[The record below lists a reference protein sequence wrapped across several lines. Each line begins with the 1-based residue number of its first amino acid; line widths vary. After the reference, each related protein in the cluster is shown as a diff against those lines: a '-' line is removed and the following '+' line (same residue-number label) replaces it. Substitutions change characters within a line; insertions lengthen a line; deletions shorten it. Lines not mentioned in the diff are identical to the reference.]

1 MLVQVMFPHG
11 YQRVAALA
19 YHPRRPLV
27 CTAGQDCNLKLWSMS
42 GSDALSLPPGVKPS
56 EDGADSQHW
65 TCAAVRTFRPTAC
78 RAAAFSCDGAVVA
91 ASYGAA
97 VVLCSAESLA
107 RLAVLTHPLVSD
119 CILSLSFLVASPTL
133 VAASTDAVIVWDL
146 RTSRVKYALNG
157 K

>member
-1 MLVQVMFPHG
+1 
-11 YQRVAALA
+11 
-19 YHPRRPLV
+19 
-27 CTAGQDCNLKLWSMS
+27 
-42 GSDALSLPPGVKPS
+42 
-56 EDGADSQHW
+56 
-65 TCAAVRTFRPTAC
+65 
-78 RAAAFSCDGAVVA
+78 VVA